1 MGPPDDVLLA
11 GMAAGDGDQT
21 TEFVRR
27 FRARVMAVSAGATAS
42 RPGLAEDVAQETFLR
57 AWRSANSYDPHRGR
71 VATWVLA
78 IARHA
83 SIDEL
88 RRRHDLPVDPL
99 TPDGPLDSPV
109 DGIEHVAEAVWVRS
123 ALRELPRAQAKAVLL
138 SVSYG
143 LTAAEIAELERI
155 PLGTAKTR
163 IRAGLAQ
170 LRARLIEA
178 RTDA

>member
-11 GMAAGDGDQT
+11 GMAAGDGDHT

-27 FRARVMAVSAGATAS
+27 FRARVIAVSATAGP
-42 RPGLAEDVAQETFLR
+42 PGLAEDVAQETFLR
-57 AWRSANSYDPHRGR
+57 AWRSARSYDPHRGR
-71 VATWVLA
+71 VATWVFA

-99 TPDGPLDSPV
+99 VPDGPLDSSV
-109 DGIEHVAEAVWVRS
+109 DQVEQVADAVWVRS
-123 ALRELPRAQAKAVLL
+123 ALRDLPRAQAKAVLL

-143 LTAAEIAELERI
+143 LTAVEIAELERI

-170 LRARLIEA
+170 LRARLTEA
-178 RTDA
+178 RADA